1 MKYMLTFLGHA
12 GFMYETENEIL
23 LMDPWMSTS
32 GAFDSSWYQFP
43 CNHSLGDDVREIIET
58 TNKEVYIYI
67 SHEHKDHFDVPF
79 LLTLKLSKINFITPK
94 FRRDHVASVLN
105 KLAPKSVYTPIDSEL
120 INIGNLEIRLFLDDQ
135 EIVRDSAL
143 GLYDRDSDFTF
154 LNLND
159 CKVYDRVDE
168 LFDIYKKFNIFTCQF
183 SGAVFHPVCYDY
195 PEKKYNEISKSKVNG
210 KFGSVKNLIDKFK
223 PELYIPAAGPPVFLD
238 PHLVSINYQEVN
250 IFSSPF
256 KFKKYLHD
264 TLPELNVE
272 VPVPGSKFYF
282 KNQQFDI
289 KHPFENI
296 EEMYDEKNIQNYAKN
311 YDYIFS
317 EREKQKSSYDPIDV
331 QKRLLV
337 ELCSKLN
344 GFKIEQKMNILL
356 EFSLSEIDDTSIYI
370 DFENNHIDIMDKFK
384 KSSNPTYEISASV
397 GDVGRLLDGYLNW
410 EDFMLSFRHKLKR
423 TPDIYQVAINGF
435 LTMEKEDVPKFVDNL
450 MRLQNQRERITI
462 EVGGVLY
469 SIDKYCPHQGSDLT
483 THEIEDERFLI
494 CPKHRWSFDLED
506 EGKAV
511 GQEASINAVDLDG
524 DGS

>member
-1 MKYMLTFLGHA
+1 MLTFLGHA
-12 GFMYETENEIL
+12 AFMYETENEIL
-23 LMDPWMSTS
+23 LMDPWMSKS

-43 CNHSLGDDVREIIET
+43 SNHLLGDDVRQIIDET
-58 TNKEVYIYI
+58 YKDVYIYI
-67 SHEHKDHFDVPF
+67 SHEHKDHFDIPF
-79 LLTLKLSKINFITPK
+79 LKSLELSKINFITPK

-105 KLAPKSVYTPIDSEL
+105 KLNPKSVTTPLDSEL

-143 GLYDRDSDFTF
+143 GLYDKASNFTF

-168 LFDIYKKFNIFTCQF
+168 LFEIYKKFDIFTCQF

-195 PEKKYNEISKSKVNG
+195 PEKKYYEISESKVNG
-210 KFGSVKNLIDKFK
+210 KFGSVKNLINKFK
-223 PELYIPAAGPPVFLD
+223 PTLYIPAAGPPVFLD
-238 PHLVSINYQEVN
+238 PNLIHINYQDIN

-264 TLPELNVE
+264 ALPDLNVE

-282 KNQQFDI
+282 KELQIDI
-289 KHPFENI
+289 EHPVDNI
-296 EEMYDEKNIQNYAKN
+296 LEMYDKKNIENYKKN
-311 YDYIFS
+311 YNYIFS
-317 EREKQKSSYDPIDV
+317 DRENQKSTYDPLDV
-331 QKRLLV
+331 QRRLLV
-337 ELCSKLN
+337 ELNSKLN
-344 GFKIEQKMNILL
+344 SFNIKQKMNILM
-356 EFSLSEIDDTSIYI
+356 EFSLEEIKDTSIYI
-370 DFENNHIDIMDKFK
+370 DFEQNVIDILSKSK
-384 KSSNPTYEISASV
+384 KSSDLTYEISASA

-423 TPDIYQVAINGF
+423 TPDIYQVAVNGF
-435 LTMEKEDVPKFVDNL
+435 LTMETEDVPEFVDNL
-450 MRLQNQRERITI
+450 MRLQNQRERITV

-469 SIDKYCPHQGSDLT
+469 SIDKFCPHQGSDLT

-511 GQEASINAVDLDG
+511 GHDASINAVDLDG

>member
-1 MKYMLTFLGHA
+1 MLTFLGHA

-23 LMDPWMSTS
+23 LMDPWMSTT

-43 CNHSLGDDVREIIET
+43 SNHSLGNDVREIIET
-58 TNKEVYIYI
+58 TDKEVYIYI

-79 LLTLKLSKINFITPK
+79 LLTLNLSKVNFITPK

-105 KLAPKSVYTPIDSEL
+105 KLNPKSVYTPIDSEL

-143 GLYDRDSDFTF
+143 GLHDKDSDFTF

-168 LFDIYKKFNIFTCQF
+168 LFGIYQKFNIFTCQF

-195 PEKKYNEISKSKVNG
+195 PEKKYYEISESKVSG
-210 KFGSVKNLIDKFK
+210 KFASVKNLINKFK

-264 TLPELNVE
+264 ALPELNVE
-272 VPVPGSKFYF
+272 VSVPGSKFEF
-282 KNQQFDI
+282 KNQQFHI
-289 KHPFENI
+289 EHPVENI
-296 EEMYDEKNIQNYAKN
+296 EEMYDKKNIQDYANNYES
-311 YDYIFS
+311 IFL
-317 EREKQKSSYDPIDV
+317 EREKQKSSYDPIEV

-337 ELCSKLN
+337 ELNSKLN
-344 GFKIEQKMNILL
+344 GFKIEQKMNILM
-356 EFSLSEIDDTSIYI
+356 EFSLSEIEDTSIYI
-370 DFENNHIDIMDKFK
+370 DFEHNQIDIKNK
-384 KSSNPTYEISASV
+384 INKSSDLTYEISASA
-397 GDVGRLLDGYLNW
+397 GDIGRLLDGYLNW

-435 LTMEKEDVPKFVDNL
+435 LTMEKEDVPEFVNNL
-450 MRLQNQRERITI
+450 MRLQNQRERITV

-469 SIDKYCPHQGSDLT
+469 SIDKFCPHQGSDLT

-511 GQEASINAVDLDG
+511 GHDASINAVDLDG